1 MKKAVKTQK
10 RIRRQNRTRG
20 KIIGT
25 QTKPRLSVFRSNR
38 HVTAQLINDE
48 ENKSLLQI
56 NDLKLE
62 KKNKLKKTEIA
73 FNLGKFLAESAKKK
87 GIERVVFDRGGYKY
101 HGRVKAVAEG
111 AREGG
116 LQF

>member
-1 MKKAVKTQK
+1 MKKAEKTQK
-10 RIRRQNRTRG
+10 RIRRHKRARG

-25 QTKPRLSVFRSNR
+25 QSKPRLTVFRSNR

-62 KKNKLKKTEIA
+62 KKSKKNKTDAA
-73 FNLGKFLAESAKKK
+73 FGLGKFLAESAAKK
-87 GIERVVFDRGGYKY
+87 GIKKVVFDRGGYKY

>member
-1 MKKAVKTQK
+1 MKKAEKTQK
-10 RIRRQNRTRG
+10 RIRRHKRVRG

-25 QTKPRLSVFRSNR
+25 QTKPRLSIFRSNR
-38 HVTAQLINDE
+38 HLTAQLINDE

-62 KKNKLKKTEIA
+62 KKNKLNKIDTA
-73 FNLGKFLAESAKKK
+73 FSLGKFLAETAKKK
-87 GIERVVFDRGGYKY
+87 GIEKVVFDRGGYKY

>member
-1 MKKAVKTQK
+1 M
-10 RIRRQNRTRG
+10 
-20 KIIGT
+20 GT
-25 QTKPRLSVFRSNR
+25 QAKPRLAVFRSNR
-38 HVTAQLINDE
+38 HLTAQLVNDE

-62 KKNKLKKTEIA
+62 KKNKPNKTEVA
-73 FNLGKFLAESAKKK
+73 FNLGKFLADSAKKI
-87 GIERVVFDRGGYKY
+87 GIEKVVFDRGGYKY

-116 LQF
+116 LRF